1 MIKRLLTSAQFY
13 IYIISLI
20 LLVTAGVFTM
30 DRLIMPWYTN
40 YNEGI
45 TVPDVTKMS
54 LDEASLLLESQG
66 LRFVVSD
73 RRPHEAF
80 PPDYIIDQS
89 PVGASQVK
97 PNRKVYLTV
106 ATSER
111 PMATVPQVV
120 NTSLNNARIQLQ
132 NHGLRVGNITVES
145 SRFRSIVLRQS
156 IPEGTSVDRGTVV
169 DLVISDGLGQERV
182 QIPEIVGLRLAEGQ
196 RLLRDAGLRVGSIQ
210 FRATNEIEPNHIL
223 DFSPND
229 RAELFEGESLNLVI
243 SEPVTVREETE
254 SGSVFEGDPDVIES
268 LQADT
273 LRPETPVDTP

>member
-1 MIKRLLTSAQFY
+1 MLRRLFTSPQLY
-13 IYIISLI
+13 IYISSLI
-20 LLVTAGVFTM
+20 LLLVAFIFLM
-30 DRLIMPWYTN
+30 DRVIMPWYTN

-45 TVPDVTKMS
+45 TVPDVTKIS
-54 LDEASLLLESQG
+54 LNEAEALLAAKG

-89 PVGASQVK
+89 PVGTSKVK

-111 PMATVPQVV
+111 PVSVVPEVE

-132 NHGLRVGNITVES
+132 NHGLRVGNISVES
-145 SRFRSIVLRQS
+145 SRFRNIVLRQS
-156 IPEGTSVDRGTVV
+156 IPHGTTVDRGTVV
-169 DLVISDGLGQERV
+169 DLVISDGLGQQRV
-182 QIPEIVGLRLAEGQ
+182 QIPDIVGLRLAEGQ

-223 DFSPND
+223 AFSPND
-229 RAELFEGESLNLVI
+229 RAELFEGESLNLVV
-243 SEPVTVREETE
+243 SEPLSVREEAE
-254 SGSVFEGDPDVIES
+254 SGTIFEAEPGAIES

-273 LRPETPVDTP
+273 LRPSTPPQE